1 MRNHVNGGGGAIRPP
16 RWAEALMRAVLR
28 PDEAEP
34 ECGDLL
40 EAYRDS
46 IYPNR
51 GRRRANLWYVVQ
63 VAGYVTRSHPRNWSS
78 QLTTTLFLLGL
89 GLPIGAVV
97 VAFGGGMILLVTLFG
112 SVATLVSAPILW
124 LSGKRRSARKI
135 LKILG
140 AYVSFYIAV
149 STGVSLI
156 QRLHEENPVGVRQ
169 EVCADAGCFAID
181 GVDKTAADSET
192 IYTLLWHLSSRDKEG
207 QRRFPGK
214 GLELYMFDER
224 GRKFAL
230 AAADNQDPL
239 DVTLRAGESVH
250 QAITFHVPADAREL
264 FLTARYRPFT
274 FQSLLPGDLSLLPRP
289 HAKMICIQ

>member
-1 MRNHVNGGGGAIRPP
+1 MRNDVNGTDGSIRPP

-28 PDEAEP
+28 PNDAEA

-51 GRRRANLWYVVQ
+51 GRRCANLWYVLQ
-63 VAGYVTRSHPRNWSS
+63 VAGYLARSHPRNWSP
-78 QLTTTLFLLGL
+78 QLTSTLFLLGL
-89 GLPIGAVV
+89 GLPIGTVV

-112 SVATLVSAPILW
+112 SVASLVSAPILW

-135 LKILG
+135 LGILG
-140 AYVSFYIAV
+140 AYISFYIAV

-156 QRLHEENPVGVRQ
+156 ERLHDENPVGVGQ
-169 EVCADAGCFAID
+169 EVCADAGCFAVD
-181 GVDKTAADSET
+181 KVDKTAADSET

-207 QRRFPGK
+207 ERRFPGK

-224 GRKFAL
+224 GRKFGL
-230 AAADNQDPL
+230 SAADNQDPL
-239 DVTLRAGESVH
+239 DVTLHAGDTLH
-250 QAITFHVPADAREL
+250 QAITFHVPADARAL

-289 HAKMICIQ
+289 HAKMIRIQ

>member
-1 MRNHVNGGGGAIRPP
+1 
-16 RWAEALMRAVLR
+16 MRAVLR
-28 PDEAEP
+28 PDDAEV

-51 GRRRANLWYVVQ
+51 GRRRANLWYVLQ
-63 VAGYVTRSHPRNWSS
+63 VAGYVARSHPRNWSP
-78 QLTTTLFLLGL
+78 QLTSTLFLLGF
-89 GLPIGAVV
+89 GLPVGTVV
-97 VAFGGGMILLVTLFG
+97 VAFGGGLILLVTLLG

-124 LSGKRRSARKI
+124 LSGKRRRARKI
-135 LKILG
+135 LEILG
-140 AYVSFYIAV
+140 AYVSFYIVV

-156 QRLHEENPVGVRQ
+156 QRLHHENPAGVGQ
-169 EVCADAGCFAID
+169 DVCADAGCFA
-181 GVDKTAADSET
+181 VDKVNKTATDSET

-224 GRKFAL
+224 GRKFRL
-230 AAADNQDPL
+230 SAADNQDPL
-239 DVTLRAGESVH
+239 DVTLRAGETVH
-250 QAITFHVPADAREL
+250 QAITFHVPADARDL

-289 HAKMICIQ
+289 HAKMIRIQ